1 MNIINLL
8 NQRMIQ
14 RNTLFNE
21 FAIFFII
28 FSIFPYLIWRD
39 NVWIDSYILK
49 FISGSMCI
57 ILFTKEIW
65 SYRYR
70 KYFAL
75 FWYLCVFI
83 SLPLTHSV
91 ILVQNDFAEWAII
104 NFVFSTFI
112 LSFIIDWD
120 LSFSFLV
127 IALLIAMLYT
137 NVFLGINPLKSI
149 TTIKGGWFIYSLL
162 SSVAI
167 SFVFIRNNEGF
178 YNLSLKKAKQAF
190 GIIVHEIKNPLATLQ
205 LLNANY
211 KNQDDVSLESK
222 NKFLYKTNILIKDI
236 YYILEDV
243 LVKLQVNRRISL
255 KKLSI
260 RRELIKVI
268 DNYPFKDQDKS
279 FIKINLEK
287 DFNFTGDSKFFKFII
302 FNILNNS
309 LFYQPQIENF
319 QIKVYAEIDATDNIL
334 IIEDNGVGISEKDI
348 LYIFDGFYT
357 TKSNGTGLGMFFCKK
372 VMLKFKGDIVCESQL
387 GQYTKFKLIFPSI

>member
-1 MNIINLL
+1 MDIINSL

-21 FAIFFII
+21 FAIFFLI

-57 ILFTKEIW
+57 VLFTKEIW
-65 SYRYR
+65 SHRCK

-104 NFVFSTFI
+104 NFVFSIFI

-120 LSFSFLV
+120 LSLAFLV
-127 IALLIAMLYT
+127 TALSIAMLYT
-137 NVFLGINPLKSI
+137 SIFLGINPLKSI
-149 TTIKGGWFIYSLL
+149 NTIKGGWFIYSLL
-162 SSVAI
+162 SSVSI

-190 GIIVHEIKNPLATLQ
+190 GIIAHEIKNPLATLQ
-205 LLNANY
+205 LLNGNY
-211 KNQDDVSLESK
+211 KNQDFVSLGSK
-222 NKFLYKTNILIKDI
+222 NNFLYKTNILIKDI

-243 LVKLQVNRRISL
+243 LVKLQTNRKMSL

-260 RRELIKVI
+260 QKELIKAI
-268 DNYPFKDQDKS
+268 DDYPFKDQNKS
-279 FIKINLEK
+279 LVEINLGK
-287 DFNFTGDSKFFKFII
+287 DFNFTADAKFFKFII

-309 LFYQPQIENF
+309 LFYQSQIENF
-319 QIKVYAEIDATDNIL
+319 QIKVYTEVDNTNNIL

-348 LYIFDGFYT
+348 LSIFDGFHT
-357 TKSNGTGLGMFFCKK
+357 TKPNGTGLGMFFCKK
-372 VMLKFKGDIVCESQL
+372 VMMKFRGDIVCESQL
-387 GQYTKFKLIFPSI
+387 GQYTKFKLIFPCI